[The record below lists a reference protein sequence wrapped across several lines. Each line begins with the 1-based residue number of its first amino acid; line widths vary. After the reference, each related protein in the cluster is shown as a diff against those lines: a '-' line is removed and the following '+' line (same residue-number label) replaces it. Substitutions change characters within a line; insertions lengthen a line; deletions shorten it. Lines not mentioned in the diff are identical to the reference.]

1 MILSANVKT
10 RLKTTSYYPLS
21 HQSHDTIS
29 GKCIVADEEIFLEK
43 ERMKAII
50 YHQVQS

>member
-1 MILSANVKT
+1 MTL
-10 RLKTTSYYPLS
+10 
-21 HQSHDTIS
+21 S